1 MTDFQEEKLNII
13 RLSRTQGLT
22 NQMFRKSI
30 AIYGSAT
37 NIVKNIDSVFKKAS
51 NIKLCDLNII
61 EKELEELSKN
71 NSKILT
77 YIDEEY
83 PNYLKNID
91 SYPLTITCRGN
102 LDLLKNERKL
112 AIIGSRNCSINNFNF
127 TKKTARDV
135 SDYGYVIV
143 SGMAKGIDSAAHI
156 GSIENG
162 TIAVLGGDINNIYPK
177 ENEYLYYEIL
187 DKNGLII
194 SEFPLGTRPKP
205 ENFPMRNRIIA
216 GLSRGILIVSAGL
229 KSGTIH
235 TANQAIKYGREV
247 LVFPGSP
254 YDEGCVGSNKL
265 LQQGAT
271 MVIDIRDIIESL
283 EKFMPLNMNENSL
296 SFNDDKINFEEK
308 YYNNDDLT
316 QDKAENL
323 EQLILSKLDFVPI
336 EVGELLDNLDA
347 DVSEINSTISYLNL
361 NGKVI
366 MESGKICLRKL

>member
-1 MTDFQEEKLNII
+1 MTNFQEEKLNII
-13 RLSRTQGLT
+13 RLSRTNGLT
-22 NQMFRKSI
+22 NQMFQK
-30 AIYGSAT
+30 ALVIYGSAT
-37 NIVKNIDSVFKKAS
+37 NIVKNINSVFKKGVS
-51 NIKLCDLNII
+51 VKLCELDII
-61 EKELEELSKN
+61 EKELEDLSKN

-77 YIDEEY
+77 YIDDEY
-83 PNYLKNID
+83 PTYLKNID
-91 SYPLTITCRGN
+91 SYPLTITCKGN
-102 LDLLKNERKL
+102 LELLKNERKL

-127 TKKTARDV
+127 ARNVARNV

-194 SEFPLGTRPKP
+194 SEFPLGTKPKP
-205 ENFPMRNRIIA
+205 EHFPMRNRIIA

-235 TANQAIKYGREV
+235 TANQALKYGREI

-271 MVIDIRDIIESL
+271 MVVDIRDIIESL
-283 EKFMPLNMNENSL
+283 EKFMPLNMNENMSN
-296 SFNDDKINFEEK
+296 FNDNKVFIKEE
-308 YYNNDDLT
+308 YPYSTELVQDDV
-316 QDKAENL
+316 ENL
-323 EQLILSKLDFVPI
+323 EQLILSKLDFIPI
-336 EVGELLDNLDA
+336 EIGELLDNLDA
-347 DVSEINSTISYLNL
+347 DISDINSTISKLNL

-366 MESGKICLRKL
+366 IEGGRICLRKN